1 MIDPTASKRTA
12 RRTLN
17 AVSAAE
23 DVYLCKVY
31 EDVVIL
37 DLKADRY
44 LCLLDAGTWLHP
56 EPDGRLIIGPD
67 GAAQDL
73 MAANIAAP
81 QSTSCLRRVSKTP
94 TVELVASYK
103 TSPIE
108 KLWAALHILEAT
120 HVFHRKTLEQLVA
133 TAIRPPLL
141 RGRRTTSDQAFGAYK
156 DAVSWVPGEGEC
168 LQRAFILKRVL
179 AGRGIHADW
188 VFGVRTWPFGA
199 HCWLQIDD
207 MVVGD
212 TLARVSNYTPIMV
225 V

>member
-1 MIDPTASKRTA
+1 MIDPAASKHTSRHTPD
-12 RRTLN
+12 

-31 EDVVIL
+31 EDVVVL

-56 EPDGRLIIGPD
+56 QPDGRLILGPD
-67 GAAQDL
+67 GPTEDLVAAD
-73 MAANIAAP
+73 IAVRGFIDR
-81 QSTSCLRRVSKTP
+81 QRRASKTP
-94 TVELVASYK
+94 TLELSGSHK

-108 KLWAALHILEAT
+108 TLWAALQILEAT
-120 HVFHRKTLEQLVA
+120 QVFRRKTLEQLVA
-133 TAIRPPLL
+133 AAIRPPDI
-141 RGRRTTSDQAFGAYK
+141 RGRRTTSAQAFGAYK
-156 DAVSWVPGEGEC
+156 HAVTWVPGEGEC

>member
-1 MIDPTASKRTA
+1 MIDPSASTRPSGRT
-12 RRTLN
+12 TN

-31 EDVVIL
+31 EDVVVL
-37 DLKADRY
+37 DLNADEY
-44 LCLLDAGTWLHP
+44 LCLMDAGAWIHP
-56 EPDGRLIIGPD
+56 APDGCIVIGPD
-67 GAAQDL
+67 GAAEDL
-73 MAANIAAP
+73 MAAGIAVP
-81 QSTSCLRRVSKTP
+81 QSASHLRRASKTP
-94 TVELVASYK
+94 TLELVPSPR
-103 TSPIE
+103 TSMIE
-108 KLWAALHILEAT
+108 RLWAALQILEAT
-120 HVFHRKTLEQLVA
+120 HVFRRKTLKQLVA
-133 TAIRPPLL
+133 TAIRPPAF
-141 RGRRTTSDQAFGAYK
+141 RGRSTTSAQVFGAYK
-156 DAVSWVPGEGEC
+156 GAVSWVPGEGEC